1 MTSVALPKTCCSPIA
16 TWGRDMHSL
25 QFCHRI
31 TLQRKEQTQNPL
43 TGALITTWVTEAT
56 VWAAVEPLSA
66 REFIAA
72 QAVQSDVS
80 VRITV
85 RYRPG
90 ITAAMRLLHDGK
102 VYGITGVLADKGSG
116 REYLTLPC
124 AELPHD
130 GI

>member
-1 MTSVALPKTCCSPIA
+1 MT
-16 TWGRDMHSL
+16 
-25 QFCHRI
+25 
-31 TLQRKEQTQNPL
+31 
-43 TGALITTWVTEAT
+43 TTWATVAT

-72 QAVQSDVS
+72 QAVQSNVS
-80 VRITV
+80 VRITM

-90 ITAAMRLLHDGK
+90 ITSAMRLLHDGK
-102 VYGITGVLADKGSG
+102 VYNITGVLADKDSG

-130 GI
+130 SI

>member
-1 MTSVALPKTCCSPIA
+1 MLKAGNL
-16 TWGRDMHSL
+16 R
-25 QFCHRI
+25 HRI
-31 TLQRKEQTQNPL
+31 ALQRKQQTQNPQ
-43 TGALITTWVTEAT
+43 TGAMVTTWVTEAT
-56 VWAAVEPLSA
+56 VPAAVEPLSA

-80 VRITV
+80 VRIRV

-102 VYGITGVLADKGSG
+102 VYNITGVLADKDSG

-124 AELPHD
+124 SELPHD
-130 GI
+130 AI